1 MNFGRVISVI
11 VISVVV
17 VVVLIGVAGLKVQAG
32 VIENLE
38 RRIGQIEQDYAD
50 LKQQRKLAYPLAEDD
65 L

>member
-17 VVVLIGVAGLKVQAG
+17 VVALIGVAGLKAQASY
-32 VIENLE
+32 IEKLE
-38 RRIGQIEQDYAD
+38 RRQAQIEQDDAD
-50 LKQQRKLAYPLAEDD
+50 LKRQQKLKFPLAEDD